1 MANGYGSDQVRSLIN
16 LYRANPNLFDEEHL
30 ETLEQMASQQGVNFK
45 PIKDTTTLGSLAKNF
60 SGGFIRGLVPLVP
73 PDDQP
78 RTTYEAIARS
88 LGHLAGFAPS
98 ILSLPLRGATHVAA
112 KVAGVA
118 GRKIYAKEL
127 KDRLAGKAAREVM
140 EKKIRVMPLQWQYT
154 VQVNP
159 VGWR

>member
-98 ILSLPLRGATHVAA
+98 ILSLPLRGATIAA
-112 KVAGVA
+112 KGVA
-118 GRKIYAKEL
+118 GALGRKATKEALEAKL
-127 KDRLAGKAAREVM
+127 KRG
-140 EKKIRVMPLQWQYT
+140 
-154 VQVNP
+154 
-159 VGWR
+159 